1 MVPNKEVAFVLPYLG
16 QLLLDLRTTLRRTI
30 EGTLPYCKLEV
41 SFKSRCRF
49 NTPFRINNS
58 IEEKMCSWIIYRYT
72 CSNCKIT
79 YSAETFHHF
88 HYFHHFQHTIAAEH
102 MGISNLIEKRLKN
115 VSQSAI
121 SDHLLQYNCAIN
133 FDDFS
138 ILAADSNKF
147 KLLLNVSSLKK

>member
-1 MVPNKEVAFVLPYLG
+1 MVPNRKVTFVLPYLG
-16 QLLLDLRTTLRRTI
+16 KLLLDLRTTLRRTI
-30 EGTLPYCKLEV
+30 EGPLPYCKLEV
-41 SFKSRCRF
+41 SFKSRCRV
-49 NTPFRINNS
+49 NTPIRINNS
-58 IEEKMCSWIIYRYT
+58 IDEKICSWIIYRYT

-79 YSAETFHHF
+79 YSGETFHH
-88 HYFHHFQHTIAAEH
+88 FHHFQHTIAAKH

-121 SDHLLQYNCAIN
+121 SDHLLQHNCAIN
-133 FDDFS
+133 FDDFR

>member
-1 MVPNKEVAFVLPYLG
+1 MVPNKEVTFVLPYLG
-16 QLLLDLRTTLRRTI
+16 QLLLDLRTTLRRPI

-49 NTPFRINNS
+49 NIPFRINNS
-58 IEEKMCSWIIYRYT
+58 IDEKICSWIIYRYT

-79 YSAETFHHF
+79 YSGET
-88 HYFHHFQHTIAAEH
+88 FHHFQHTIAAEH

-115 VSQSAI
+115 VSQPAI